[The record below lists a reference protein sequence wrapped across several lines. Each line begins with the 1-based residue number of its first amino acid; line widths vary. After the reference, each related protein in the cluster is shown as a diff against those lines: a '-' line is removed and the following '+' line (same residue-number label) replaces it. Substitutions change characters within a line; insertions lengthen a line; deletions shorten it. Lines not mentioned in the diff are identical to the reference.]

1 MKTRKLLD
9 GSEVPELTDPIT
21 LQIKTKCPTKY
32 KLIDMETG
40 QSYTGY
46 DTEGKHFWKPI
57 GITDPNARH

>member
-21 LQIKTKCPTKY
+21 LQIKTKCPAKY

-40 QSYTGY
+40 
-46 DTEGKHFWKPI
+46 
-57 GITDPNARH
+57 